1 MSQPQPFLL
10 VLAGPNG
17 SGKSTL
23 TDYLIEAGVDFG
35 EYINPDVIAAAL
47 DAPEPQRSR
56 RAQAIADYHRDRC
69 LSSRTS
75 FSFETVMSHPSKVDI
90 MIRAVDAGYDVTVYF
105 VCTSDPEINVRRVE
119 HRASMGGHDVPRDRI
134 VARYWRT
141 LDLLCHAALVA
152 RRTVLFD
159 NSALVGY
166 RANSLLP
173 NPKNGLRPVAEAT
186 GNGKHYKIK
195 LGSDA
200 PAWVDQF
207 LVRPLHELARR
218 SDGGITLTIDRKK
231 SPLA

>member
-1 MSQPQPFLL
+1 LSQPRPFLL
-10 VLAGPNG
+10 VIAGPNG

-56 RAQAIADYHRDRC
+56 RAQAIADQHRDRC
-69 LSSRTS
+69 LSSRLN

-90 MIRAVDAGYDVTVYF
+90 MIRAIDSGYDVTVYF

-119 HRASMGGHDVPRDRI
+119 HRVSLGGHEVPRERI

-159 NSALVGY
+159 NSEIVGY

-173 NPKNGLRPVAEAT
+173 NPMNGLRPIAEVT
-186 GNGKHYKIK
+186 GNGKDYKIER
-195 LGSDA
+195 GSDA
-200 PAWVDQF
+200 PAWVDKF
-207 LVRPLHELARR
+207 LVQPLHELAN
-218 SDGGITLTIDRKK
+218 SGSGITLTIDRKK
-231 SPLA
+231 GPLA

>member
-1 MSQPQPFLL
+1 LSQQRPFLL

-47 DAPEPQRSR
+47 DTPDPERSR
-56 RAQAIADYHRDRC
+56 RAQAIADHHRDRC
-69 LSSRTS
+69 LSSRLS

-90 MIRAVDAGYDVTVYF
+90 MVRAVDAGYDVTVYF

-119 HRASMGGHDVPRDRI
+119 HRVSMGGHDVPRERI
-134 VARYWRT
+134 IARYWRT
-141 LDLLCHAALVA
+141 LALLCHAALVA
-152 RRTVLFD
+152 RRTVVFD

-166 RANSLLP
+166 LANSLLP
-173 NPKNGLRPVAEAT
+173 NPKNGLQPVAEVT
-186 GNGKHYKIK
+186 GNGKDYKIK

-200 PAWVDQF
+200 PAWVDDF
-207 LVRPLHELARR
+207 LVRPLHELAL
-218 SDGGITLTIDRKK
+218 SGSGITLRIDRKK
-231 SPLA
+231 SPLV

>member
-1 MSQPQPFLL
+1 LSQEQPFLL

-23 TDYLIEAGVDFG
+23 TDYLIKAGVDCG

-69 LSSRTS
+69 LSSRLS

-90 MIRAVDAGYDVTVYF
+90 MIRAVDSGYDVTVYF
-105 VCTSDPEINVRRVE
+105 VCTSDPEINIRRVK
-119 HRASMGGHDVPRDRI
+119 HRVSLGGHDVPRERI

-152 RRTVLFD
+152 RRMVLFD
-159 NSALVGY
+159 NSEIVGY

-173 NPKNGLRPVAEAT
+173 NPMNGLRPVAEVT
-186 GNGKHYKIK
+186 GNGKDYRIER
-195 LGSDA
+195 GSDA
-200 PAWVDQF
+200 PAWVDKF
-207 LVRPLHELARR
+207 LVRPLHELAN
-218 SDGGITLTIDRKK
+218 SDSRITLTIDQKK